1 MNKRK
6 PTAPQPVAD
15 ASTLEQVALRHLNR
29 FDATVA
35 GMRRILGAHCRR
47 AGLGQA
53 EARELIEALL
63 ARYSASGLLDDARY
77 AAAAAHGQ
85 RRRGASRRAIEQK
98 LMQRGVAPADARA
111 AIDDADSEADDAEL
125 TAALA
130 FARRR
135 RLGQHR
141 APADRTKFRQKDLA
155 ALARA
160 GFDIDTARRALGA
173 RDDDDESF

>member
-1 MNKRK
+1 MKK
-6 PTAPQPVAD
+6 PKPVAQQALTD

-35 GMRRILGAHCRR
+35 GMRRVLGAHCRR

-53 EARELIEALL
+53 EASELIEPLL
-63 ARYSASGLLDDARY
+63 ARYRASGLLDDARY

-85 RRRGASRRAIEQK
+85 RRRGASRRAIEHK
-98 LMQRGVAPADARA
+98 LAQRGVAPGDARA

-135 RLGQHR
+135 RIGRHR
-141 APADRTKFRQKDLA
+141 ALADRAKFRNKDLA

-160 GFDIDTARRALGA
+160 GFDIDTARRALGPG
-173 RDDDDESF
+173 DEDEDTF